1 MSIEEIPEG
10 APVSI
15 LSKNEKK
22 AKQQILKLGLK
33 EVKGISRVTF
43 KQKGNLIFAI
53 DKPEVYK
60 SAGGSYVV
68 FGECQVEDMN
78 KRYAEAQA
86 AQEAAQAAAGAGAD
100 DDAPASKDPASI
112 TADLEA
118 SAALRESSAGKEVED
133 DNEPVDETGLDSAD
147 IELIMEQAN
156 VSRPKAVKALRAHD
170 GDMVNAIVDLSS

>member
-1 MSIEEIPEG
+1 MSIEEVPEG
-10 APVSI
+10 APVTI

-22 AKQQILKLGLK
+22 ARQQILKLGLK

-43 KQKGNLIFAI
+43 KKKGNLIFAI

-78 KRYAEAQA
+78 QRYAEAQA
-86 AQEAAQAAAGAGAD
+86 AQEAAALAAGSAD
-100 DDAPASKDPASI
+100 ADAPASKDPASI

-118 SAALRESSAGKEVED
+118 SALIEKVRISEEEESD
-133 DNEPVDETGLDSAD
+133 EPLDETGLDSAD
-147 IELIMEQAN
+147 IDLIMEQAN
-156 VSRPKAVKALRAHD
+156 VSRNKAIKALRAHD